1 MNAKVIANGFVTL
14 LVKRFA
20 SPFWVRRKQL
30 VKTQWLSRQELQE
43 LQLTLLKRLIRHCYH
58 TVPYYKK
65 MMDDHGIKVEDIKTL
80 DDIKQFPILTKK
92 DVLQAGKSIVSTKY
106 PTWLMRIA
114 HTGGTTGTPLLI
126 WRDIISIGNNHAFFR
141 RQKDWAGI
149 GLRDKIAI
157 LTGRLIVKPDKKN
170 ACLYAYDPF
179 MKELILST
187 YHLSKDTAKEYAEV
201 IRRHNVKAIDGYP
214 SAVYLLA
221 NTCLDYGIKLK
232 LRSVLTSSETLTE
245 SMRNTISQAFKC
257 RIYDY
262 YGSAER
268 TCIIHTCEHGSYHVI
283 PEYGLTELIPVD
295 DTANGRCRV
304 ISTGFWNMTMPLIRY
319 DTGDI
324 LLKSDE
330 CCSCGRAYPVIKSIS
345 GREGDVIRTLSGRQF
360 GVTLVIHF
368 LYIGCTGNHI
378 LEVQVIQDALDHLII
393 EYVPSERFSRENLE
407 AFRKT
412 MSEYLPDELRFDL
425 KQVEVVNR
433 TRDGKIKP
441 VVSKL

>member
-1 MNAKVIANGFVTL
+1 MNLKVIVTGAANLIVRRYAG
-14 LVKRFA
+14 
-20 SPFWVRRKQL
+20 PFWFRRR
-30 VKTQWLSRQELQE
+30 WLSKTERLSEPELKGI
-43 LQLTLLKRLIRHCYH
+43 QLKLLRRLVCHCYN
-58 TVPYYKK
+58 TVPYYKTL
-65 MMDDHGIKVEDIKTL
+65 MDQRRIRADSINALE
-80 DDIKQFPILTKK
+80 DIKQFPILTKK

-106 PTWLMRIA
+106 PTWLMHTA

-201 IRRHNVKAIDGYP
+201 IRRHKVKAIDGYP

-221 NTCLDYGIKLK
+221 KTCLDSGIELK
-232 LRSVLTSSETLTE
+232 LRSALTSSETLTE

-257 RIYDY
+257 RVYDY
-262 YGSAER
+262 YGNAER

-283 PEYGLTELIPVD
+283 PEYGLTELIPMND
-295 DTANGRCRV
+295 RADGRCRV
-304 ISTGFWNMTMPLIRY
+304 ISTGFWNMAMPLIRY

-324 LLKSDE
+324 LWKSDKH
-330 CCSCGRAYPVIKSIS
+330 CSCGRAYPVIKSLS
-345 GREGDVIRTLSGRQF
+345 GRKGDVIRTPSGREF
-360 GVTLVIHF
+360 GAAILTHL
-368 LYIGCTGNHI
+368 LYGTNHI
-378 LEVQVIQDALDHLII
+378 LESQIIQDASDHLTI
-393 EYVPSERFSRENLE
+393 EYVPTEKFSNKDMEDFKSLL
-407 AFRKT
+407 AKH
-412 MSEYLPDELRFDL
+412 LPSELRIDIR
-425 KQVEVVNR
+425 QVEAVNR
-433 TRDGKIKP
+433 TRDGKIQP
-441 VVSKL
+441 VVSNL